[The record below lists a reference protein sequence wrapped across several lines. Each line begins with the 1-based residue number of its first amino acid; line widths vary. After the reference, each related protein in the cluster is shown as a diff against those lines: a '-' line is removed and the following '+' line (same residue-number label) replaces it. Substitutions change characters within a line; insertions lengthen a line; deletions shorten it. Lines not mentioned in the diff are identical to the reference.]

1 MFPGRQRHVLIR
13 EMNEQTAV
21 PNVSNYE
28 KKIEW
33 SDRETWG
40 VMGKLLFEDG
50 QGKLPGGGDIVPSC
64 EG

>member
-1 MFPGRQRHVLIR
+1 
-13 EMNEQTAV
+13 MNEQIAV

-33 SDRETWG
+33 SDRETRE
-40 VMGKLLFEDG
+40 VMGKLLLRMIRESFLEEVTF
-50 QGKLPGGGDIVPSC
+50 VPSC